1 MQPNGFQIK
10 TIQFKKLDFERV
22 EELREEI
29 DLDCGSAI
37 SAVAKKNAENEY
49 VIQLNVNLSFK
60 QGDMEIFHIRL
71 VMIGTVEVGNA
82 FKESLLNN
90 AVLIMQFYL
99 QPIVE
104 QMITIAKLPPLDLPF
119 IDFGEFEVKIES

>member
-37 SAVAKKNAENEY
+37 CAVAKKNAENEY

>member
-29 DLDCGSAI
+29 DLDCDSTI
-37 SAVAKKNAENEY
+37 SAVAKKNTENEY
-49 VIQLNVNLSFK
+49 IIQLNVNLSFK
-60 QGDMEIFHIRL
+60 QGDMEIFYIRL

-119 IDFGEFEVKIES
+119 IDFGEFEIKLEN

>member
-29 DLDCGSAI
+29 DLDCDSAI

-60 QGDMEIFHIRL
+60 QGDMEIFYIRL

>member
-29 DLDCGSAI
+29 DLDCDSTI
-37 SAVAKKNAENEY
+37 SAVAKKNTENEY
-49 VIQLNVNLSFK
+49 IIQLNVNLSFK
-60 QGDMEIFHIRL
+60 QGDMEIFYIRL

>member
-104 QMITIAKLPPLDLPF
+104 QMIT
-119 IDFGEFEVKIES
+119 

>member
-104 QMITIAKLPPLDLPF
+104 QMITIAKRPPLDLPF

>member
-1 MQPNGFQIK
+1 MQLNGFQIK

>member
-1 MQPNGFQIK
+1 M
-10 TIQFKKLDFERV
+10 
-22 EELREEI
+22 
-29 DLDCGSAI
+29 
-37 SAVAKKNAENEY
+37 
-49 VIQLNVNLSFK
+49 SFK

>member
-29 DLDCGSAI
+29 DLDCDSTI

-49 VIQLNVNLSFK
+49 IIQLNVNLSFK
-60 QGDMEIFHIRL
+60 QGDMEIFYIRL

-119 IDFGEFEVKIES
+119 IDFGEFEIKLEN